1 MGVSGLGLPPFGCG
15 SLFSQFGTYHCSLED
30 VHFYSLSRS
39 CILHLFSKA
48 NIGMRNTSY
57 SCGYSPMC
65 FVCLGSTNDA
75 ILEEMKKAYMIEQK
89 SKEINQ

>member
-1 MGVSGLGLPPFGCG
+1 
-15 SLFSQFGTYHCSLED
+15 
-30 VHFYSLSRS
+30 
-39 CILHLFSKA
+39 
-48 NIGMRNTSY
+48 
-57 SCGYSPMC
+57 MC